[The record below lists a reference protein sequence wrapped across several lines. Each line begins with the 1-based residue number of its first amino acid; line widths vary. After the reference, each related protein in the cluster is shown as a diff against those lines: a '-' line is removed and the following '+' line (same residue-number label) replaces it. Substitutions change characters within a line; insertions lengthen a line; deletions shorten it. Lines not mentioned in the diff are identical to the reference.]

1 VVSLDPVYVYFE
13 CDEPTYL
20 RYGAMAHRGERP
32 SSREVENPVLV
43 GLADEQGFPHEGR
56 MDFVDNQL
64 DPATGTIRARAVLDN
79 PYPRGGRPFTPGLFA
94 RIKLLGSGTF
104 SAVLVDDKAILTD
117 QDRKY
122 VFVLGAGD
130 SAERRDVR
138 LGRIIDGL
146 RVVTEGLNAGDRI
159 IVHGVQKVF
168 FPGMA
173 VTPRTI
179 GMGEPPPP
187 APDPLSDGGEPAA
200 PREEPNA

>member
-1 VVSLDPVYVYFE
+1 
-13 CDEPTYL
+13 
-20 RYGAMAHRGERP
+20 M
-32 SSREVENPVLV
+32 

-79 PYPRGGRPFTPGLFA
+79 HSDPRGGRPFTPGLFA

-117 QDRKY
+117 QDRRY
-122 VFVLGAGD
+122 VFVLGAGNT
-130 SAERRDVR
+130 AERRDVR

-146 RVVTEGLNAGDRI
+146 RVVTGGLDAGDRI

-168 FPGMA
+168 SRVWPSPHRPSVWA
-173 VTPRTI
+173 IRRR
-179 GMGEPPPP
+179 P
-187 APDPLSDGGEPAA
+187 APAPASDGGEPAA
-200 PREEPNA
+200 PAKEPNA